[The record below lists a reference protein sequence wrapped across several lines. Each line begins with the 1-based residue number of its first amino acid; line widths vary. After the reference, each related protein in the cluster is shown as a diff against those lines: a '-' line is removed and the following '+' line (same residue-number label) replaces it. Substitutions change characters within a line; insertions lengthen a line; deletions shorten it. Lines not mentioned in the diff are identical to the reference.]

1 MGDFMFKDVLN
12 NYLNKLKIS
21 SKELSLK
28 SNISESVISRYRSGS
43 RVPNNEQILKLATAI
58 YNISIVQN
66 IDLHTK
72 EIITETLLNS
82 ITKDVFDYDN
92 FSENLNELIN
102 ILKININEMSRY
114 ITFDSSHISRIRYGK
129 AKPSDP
135 IEFSNKICNYIV
147 TKYPTDSKL
156 KLLSILNCTN
166 KDIEDNDKLFLLL
179 HNWLTNNK
187 TNKNYIN
194 DFLNNLD
201 DFNLNDYIKVIK
213 FDELK
218 IPNIPFYRVKT
229 KNYYGIEEMKNG
241 ELDFFKGTVLSKTM
255 EDIFMCSDMPMED
268 MAKDTDFGKKWM
280 FAIAMSLKKGL
291 HLNIIHNLNRPF
303 NEMMLGLESW
313 IPIYMTGQVSPYYFK
328 DNKNNIYE
336 QLNYV
341 SGSCALTGECIKGNH
356 NKGKYYLT
364 GNSKE
369 VEYYKEKSRLLLK
382 KANSL
387 MDIYNDFDN
396 YQHFL
401 VKDSKVNGNRKR
413 FLSTLPLF
421 TIKDELL
428 INILKRNNISEND
441 IKQIVKYKKI
451 EENNIKNILKN
462 NVINDNIYI
471 LDNNDNLNFP
481 IENIFCSQKI
491 KYSYDEYLKHLE
503 MTKKYKNDNYKL
515 NIVDNK
521 IFKNITITIIENS
534 HVIISKNSNPVIHF
548 VIRHPKLVSAISN
561 FNPLVKDR

>member
-1 MGDFMFKDVLN
+1 MFKDVLN
-12 NYLNKLKIS
+12 NYLNELKIS

-43 RVPNNEQILKLATAI
+43 RVPNEEQILKLATAI

-66 IDLHTK
+66 IDMYTK

-82 ITKDVFDYDN
+82 ITKDDFDYDN

-147 TKYPTDSKL
+147 TKYSTDSKL

-166 KDIEDNDKLFLLL
+166 KDIEDNNKLFLLL

-201 DFNLNDYIKVIK
+201 DFNLNDYIKVVK

-218 IPNIPFYRVKT
+218 VPNIPFYRVKT

-356 NKGKYYLT
+356 DKGKYYLT
-364 GNSKE
+364 GNNKE
-369 VEYYKEKSRLLLK
+369 VEYYKEKARLLLK

-428 INILKRNNISEND
+428 IDILKRNNISEDD

-471 LDNNDNLNFP
+471 LDDNDSLNFP
-481 IENIFCSQKI
+481 IENIFCNQKI
-491 KYSYDEYLKHLE
+491 KYNYDEYLKHLE

-521 IFKNITITIIENS
+521 TFKNITITIIENS
-534 HVIISKNSNPVIHF
+534 HVIISKNSDPVIHF

>member
-1 MGDFMFKDVLN
+1 MFKDVLN
-12 NYLNKLKIS
+12 NYLNELKIS

-43 RVPNNEQILKLATAI
+43 RVPNEEQILKLATAI

-66 IDLHTK
+66 IDMYTK

-82 ITKDVFDYDN
+82 ITKDDFDYDN
-92 FSENLNELIN
+92 FSGNLNELIN

-147 TKYPTDSKL
+147 TKYSTDSKL

-166 KDIEDNDKLFLLL
+166 KDIEDNNKLFLLL

-201 DFNLNDYIKVIK
+201 DFNLSDYIKVIK

-369 VEYYKEKSRLLLK
+369 VEYYKEKARLLLK

-428 INILKRNNISEND
+428 IDILKRNNISEDD

-471 LDNNDNLNFP
+471 LDDNDSLNFP
-481 IENIFCSQKI
+481 IENIFCNQKI
-491 KYSYDEYLKHLE
+491 KYNYDEYLKHLE

-521 IFKNITITIIENS
+521 TFKNITITIIENS
-534 HVIISKNSNPVIHF
+534 HVIISKNSDPVIHF

>member
-1 MGDFMFKDVLN
+1 MFKDVLN
-12 NYLNKLKIS
+12 NYLNELKIS

-28 SNISESVISRYRSGS
+28 SNISESVISRYRSVS
-43 RVPNNEQILKLATAI
+43 RVPNEEQILKLATAI

-82 ITKDVFDYDN
+82 ITKDDFDYDN

-147 TKYPTDSKL
+147 TKYSTDSKL

-166 KDIEDNDKLFLLL
+166 KDIEDNNKLFLLL

-356 NKGKYYLT
+356 DKGKYYLT
-364 GNSKE
+364 GNNKE
-369 VEYYKEKSRLLLK
+369 VEYYKEKARLLLK

-428 INILKRNNISEND
+428 IDILKRNNISEDD

-471 LDNNDNLNFP
+471 LDDNDSLNFP
-481 IENIFCSQKI
+481 IENIFCNQKI
-491 KYSYDEYLKHLE
+491 KYNYDEYLKHLE

-521 IFKNITITIIENS
+521 TFKNITITIIENS
-534 HVIISKNSNPVIHF
+534 HVIISKNSDPVIHF

>member
-1 MGDFMFKDVLN
+1 MFKDVLN
-12 NYLNKLKIS
+12 NYLNELKIS

-43 RVPNNEQILKLATAI
+43 RVPNEEQILKLATAI

-66 IDLHTK
+66 IDMYTK

-82 ITKDVFDYDN
+82 ITKDDFDYDN

-147 TKYPTDSKL
+147 TKYQTDSKL

-268 MAKDTDFGKKWM
+268 MAKDTNFGKKWM

-387 MDIYNDFDN
+387 MDIYNDFDG

-521 IFKNITITIIENS
+521 TFKNITITIIENS

>member
-1 MGDFMFKDVLN
+1 MFKDVLN
-12 NYLNKLKIS
+12 NYLNELKIS

-43 RVPNNEQILKLATAI
+43 RVPNEEQILKLATAI

-66 IDLHTK
+66 IDMYTK

-82 ITKDVFDYDN
+82 ITKDDFDYDN

-147 TKYPTDSKL
+147 TKYSTDSKL

-166 KDIEDNDKLFLLL
+166 KDIEDNNKLFLLL

-201 DFNLNDYIKVIK
+201 DFNLNDYIKVVK

-218 IPNIPFYRVKT
+218 VPNIPFYRVKT

-313 IPIYMTGQVSPYYFK
+313 IPIYMTGQISPYYFK

-356 NKGKYYLT
+356 DKGKYYLT
-364 GNSKE
+364 GNNKE
-369 VEYYKEKSRLLLK
+369 VEYYKEKARLLLK

-428 INILKRNNISEND
+428 IDILKRNNISEND

-471 LDNNDNLNFP
+471 LDDNDSLNFP
-481 IENIFCSQKI
+481 IENIFCNRKI
-491 KYSYDEYLKHLE
+491 KYNYDEYLKHLE

-521 IFKNITITIIENS
+521 TFKNITITIIENS
-534 HVIISKNSNPVIHF
+534 HVIISKNSDPVIHF

>member
-1 MGDFMFKDVLN
+1 MFKDVLN
-12 NYLNKLKIS
+12 NYLNELKIS

-43 RVPNNEQILKLATAI
+43 RVPNEEQILKLATAI

-66 IDLHTK
+66 IDMYTK

-82 ITKDVFDYDN
+82 ITKDDFDYDN
-92 FSENLNELIN
+92 FSGNLNELIN

-147 TKYPTDSKL
+147 TKYSTDSKL

-166 KDIEDNDKLFLLL
+166 KDIEDNNKLFLLL

-201 DFNLNDYIKVIK
+201 DFNLSDYIKVIK

-218 IPNIPFYRVKT
+218 VPNIPFYRVKT

-356 NKGKYYLT
+356 DKGKYYLT
-364 GNSKE
+364 GNNKE
-369 VEYYKEKSRLLLK
+369 VEYYKEKARLLLK

-428 INILKRNNISEND
+428 IDILKRNNISEDD

-471 LDNNDNLNFP
+471 LDDNDSLNFP
-481 IENIFCSQKI
+481 IENIFCNQKI
-491 KYSYDEYLKHLE
+491 KYNYDEYLKHLE

-521 IFKNITITIIENS
+521 TFKNITITIIENS
-534 HVIISKNSNPVIHF
+534 HVIISKNSDPVIHF

>member
-1 MGDFMFKDVLN
+1 MFKDVLN
-12 NYLNKLKIS
+12 NYLNELKIS

-43 RVPNNEQILKLATAI
+43 RVPNEEQILKLATAI

-66 IDLHTK
+66 IDMYTK

-82 ITKDVFDYDN
+82 ITKDDFDYDN

-114 ITFDSSHISRIRYGK
+114 ITFNSSHISRIRYGK

-147 TKYPTDSKL
+147 TKYSTDSKL

-166 KDIEDNDKLFLLL
+166 KDIEDNNKLFLLL

-218 IPNIPFYRVKT
+218 VPNIPFYRVKT

-356 NKGKYYLT
+356 DKGKYYLT
-364 GNSKE
+364 GNNKE
-369 VEYYKEKSRLLLK
+369 VEYYKEKARLLLK

-428 INILKRNNISEND
+428 IDILKRNNISEDD

-471 LDNNDNLNFP
+471 LDDNDSLYFP
-481 IENIFCSQKI
+481 IENIFCNQKI
-491 KYSYDEYLKHLE
+491 KYNYDEYLKHLE

-521 IFKNITITIIENS
+521 TFKNITITIIENS
-534 HVIISKNSNPVIHF
+534 HVIISKNSDPVIHF

>member
-1 MGDFMFKDVLN
+1 MFKDVLN
-12 NYLNKLKIS
+12 NYLNELKIS

-43 RVPNNEQILKLATAI
+43 RVPNEEQILKLATAI

-66 IDLHTK
+66 IDMYTK

-82 ITKDVFDYDN
+82 ITKDDFDYDN
-92 FSENLNELIN
+92 FSGNLNELIN

-147 TKYPTDSKL
+147 TKYSTDSKL

-166 KDIEDNDKLFLLL
+166 KDIEDNNKLFLLL

-201 DFNLNDYIKVIK
+201 DFNLSDYIKVIK

-356 NKGKYYLT
+356 DKGKYYLT
-364 GNSKE
+364 GNNKE
-369 VEYYKEKSRLLLK
+369 VEYYKEKARLLLK

-428 INILKRNNISEND
+428 IDILKRNNISEDD

-471 LDNNDNLNFP
+471 LDDNDSLNFP
-481 IENIFCSQKI
+481 IENIFCNRKI
-491 KYSYDEYLKHLE
+491 KYNYDEYLKHLE

-521 IFKNITITIIENS
+521 TFKNITITIIENS
-534 HVIISKNSNPVIHF
+534 HVIISKNSDPVIHF

>member
-1 MGDFMFKDVLN
+1 MFKDVLN
-12 NYLNKLKIS
+12 NYLNELKIS

-43 RVPNNEQILKLATAI
+43 RVPNEEQILKLATAI

-66 IDLHTK
+66 IDMYTK

-82 ITKDVFDYDN
+82 ITKDDFDYDN

-147 TKYPTDSKL
+147 TKYSTDSKL

-166 KDIEDNDKLFLLL
+166 KDIEDNNKLFLLL

-201 DFNLNDYIKVIK
+201 DFNLNDYIKVVK

-218 IPNIPFYRVKT
+218 VPNIPFYRVKT
-229 KNYYGIEEMKNG
+229 KKYYGIEEMKNG

-356 NKGKYYLT
+356 DKGKYYLT
-364 GNSKE
+364 GNNKE
-369 VEYYKEKSRLLLK
+369 VEYYKEKARLLLK

-428 INILKRNNISEND
+428 IDILKRNNISEND

-471 LDNNDNLNFP
+471 LDDNDSLNFP
-481 IENIFCSQKI
+481 IENIFCNRKI
-491 KYSYDEYLKHLE
+491 KYNYDEYLKHLE

-521 IFKNITITIIENS
+521 TFKNITITIIENS
-534 HVIISKNSNPVIHF
+534 HVIISKNSDPVIHF

>member
-1 MGDFMFKDVLN
+1 MFKDVLN
-12 NYLNKLKIS
+12 NYLNELKIS

-43 RVPNNEQILKLATAI
+43 RVPNEEQILKLATAI

-66 IDLHTK
+66 IDMYTK

-82 ITKDVFDYDN
+82 ITKDDFDYDN

-147 TKYPTDSKL
+147 TKYSTDSKL

-166 KDIEDNDKLFLLL
+166 KDIEDNNKLFLLL

-218 IPNIPFYRVKT
+218 VPNIPFYRVKT

-313 IPIYMTGQVSPYYFK
+313 IPIYMTGQISPYYFK

-369 VEYYKEKSRLLLK
+369 VEYYKEKARLLLK

-428 INILKRNNISEND
+428 IDILKRNNISEDD

-471 LDNNDNLNFP
+471 LDDNDSLNFP
-481 IENIFCSQKI
+481 IENIFCNQKI
-491 KYSYDEYLKHLE
+491 KYNYDEYLKHLE

-521 IFKNITITIIENS
+521 TFKNITITIIENS
-534 HVIISKNSNPVIHF
+534 HVIISKNSDPVIHF

-561 FNPLVKDR
+561 FNPLVKEK

>member
-1 MGDFMFKDVLN
+1 MFKDVLN
-12 NYLNKLKIS
+12 NYLNELKIS

-43 RVPNNEQILKLATAI
+43 RVPNEEQILKLATAI

-66 IDLHTK
+66 IDMYTK

-82 ITKDVFDYDN
+82 ITKDDFDYDN

-147 TKYPTDSKL
+147 TKYSTDSKL

-166 KDIEDNDKLFLLL
+166 KDIEDNNKLFLLL

-201 DFNLNDYIKVIK
+201 DFNLNDYIKVVK

-218 IPNIPFYRVKT
+218 VPNIPFYRVKT

-356 NKGKYYLT
+356 DKGKYYLT
-364 GNSKE
+364 GNNKE
-369 VEYYKEKSRLLLK
+369 VEYYKEKARLLLK

-428 INILKRNNISEND
+428 IDILKRNNISEND

-471 LDNNDNLNFP
+471 LDDNDSLNFP
-481 IENIFCSQKI
+481 IENIFCNQKI
-491 KYSYDEYLKHLE
+491 KYNYDEYLKHLE

-521 IFKNITITIIENS
+521 TFKNITITIIENS
-534 HVIISKNSNPVIHF
+534 HVIISKNSDPVIHF

>member
-1 MGDFMFKDVLN
+1 MFKDVLN
-12 NYLNKLKIS
+12 NYLNELKIS

-43 RVPNNEQILKLATAI
+43 RVPNEEQILKLATAI

-66 IDLHTK
+66 IDMYTK

-82 ITKDVFDYDN
+82 ITKDDFDYDN
-92 FSENLNELIN
+92 FSDNLNELIN

-147 TKYPTDSKL
+147 TKYSTDSKL

-166 KDIEDNDKLFLLL
+166 KDIEDNNKLFLLL

-201 DFNLNDYIKVIK
+201 DFNLSDYIKVIK

-313 IPIYMTGQVSPYYFK
+313 IPIYMTGQISPYYFK

-356 NKGKYYLT
+356 DKGKYYLT
-364 GNSKE
+364 GNNKE
-369 VEYYKEKSRLLLK
+369 VEYYKEKARLLLK

-428 INILKRNNISEND
+428 IDILKRNNISEND

-471 LDNNDNLNFP
+471 LDDNDSLNFP
-481 IENIFCSQKI
+481 IENIFCNRKI
-491 KYSYDEYLKHLE
+491 KYNYDEYLKHLE

-521 IFKNITITIIENS
+521 TFKNITITIIENS
-534 HVIISKNSNPVIHF
+534 HVIISKNSDPVIHF

>member
-147 TKYPTDSKL
+147 TKYSTDSKL

-166 KDIEDNDKLFLLL
+166 KDIEDNNKLFLLL

-201 DFNLNDYIKVIK
+201 DFNLSDYIKVIK

-356 NKGKYYLT
+356 DKGKYYLT
-364 GNSKE
+364 GNNKE
-369 VEYYKEKSRLLLK
+369 VEYYKEKARLLLK

-428 INILKRNNISEND
+428 IDILKRNNISEDD

-471 LDNNDNLNFP
+471 LDDNDSLNFP
-481 IENIFCSQKI
+481 IENIFCNRKI
-491 KYSYDEYLKHLE
+491 KYNYDEYLKHLE

-521 IFKNITITIIENS
+521 TFKNITITIIENS
-534 HVIISKNSNPVIHF
+534 HVIISKNSDPVIHF

>member
-1 MGDFMFKDVLN
+1 MFKDVLN
-12 NYLNKLKIS
+12 NYLNELKIS

-43 RVPNNEQILKLATAI
+43 RVPNEEQILKLATAI

-66 IDLHTK
+66 IDMYTK

-82 ITKDVFDYDN
+82 ITKDDFDYDN
-92 FSENLNELIN
+92 FSGNLNELIN

-147 TKYPTDSKL
+147 TKYSTDSKL

-166 KDIEDNDKLFLLL
+166 KDIEDNNKLFLLL

-201 DFNLNDYIKVIK
+201 DFNLSDYIKVIK

-313 IPIYMTGQVSPYYFK
+313 IPIYMTGQISPYYFK

-356 NKGKYYLT
+356 DKGKYYLT
-364 GNSKE
+364 GNNKE
-369 VEYYKEKSRLLLK
+369 VEYYKEKARLLLK

-428 INILKRNNISEND
+428 IDILKRNNISEDD

-471 LDNNDNLNFP
+471 LDDNDSLNFP
-481 IENIFCSQKI
+481 IENIFCNQKI
-491 KYSYDEYLKHLE
+491 KYNYDEYLKHLE

-521 IFKNITITIIENS
+521 TFKNITITIIENS
-534 HVIISKNSNPVIHF
+534 HVIISKNSDPVIHF

>member
-1 MGDFMFKDVLN
+1 MFKDVLN
-12 NYLNKLKIS
+12 NYLNELKIS

-43 RVPNNEQILKLATAI
+43 RVPNEEQILKLATAI

-82 ITKDVFDYDN
+82 ITKDDFDYDN

-147 TKYPTDSKL
+147 TKYSTDSKL

-166 KDIEDNDKLFLLL
+166 KDIEDNNKLFLLL

-201 DFNLNDYIKVIK
+201 DFNLNDYIKVVK

-218 IPNIPFYRVKT
+218 VPNIPFYRVKT

-313 IPIYMTGQVSPYYFK
+313 IPIYMTGQISPYYFK

-356 NKGKYYLT
+356 DKGKYYLT
-364 GNSKE
+364 GNNKE
-369 VEYYKEKSRLLLK
+369 VEYYKEKARLLLK

-428 INILKRNNISEND
+428 IDILKRNNISEDD

-471 LDNNDNLNFP
+471 LDDNDSLNFP
-481 IENIFCSQKI
+481 IENIFCNQKI
-491 KYSYDEYLKHLE
+491 KYNYDEYLKHLE

-521 IFKNITITIIENS
+521 TFKNITITIIENS
-534 HVIISKNSNPVIHF
+534 HVIISKNSDPVIHF

>member
-1 MGDFMFKDVLN
+1 MFKDVLN
-12 NYLNKLKIS
+12 NYLNELKIS

-43 RVPNNEQILKLATAI
+43 RVPNEEQILKLATAI

-66 IDLHTK
+66 IDMYTK

-82 ITKDVFDYDN
+82 ITKDDFDYDN
-92 FSENLNELIN
+92 FSGNLNELIN

-147 TKYPTDSKL
+147 TKYSTDSKL

-166 KDIEDNDKLFLLL
+166 KDIEDNNKLFLLL

-187 TNKNYIN
+187 TNENYIN

-201 DFNLNDYIKVIK
+201 DFNLSDYIKVIK

-356 NKGKYYLT
+356 DKGKYYLT
-364 GNSKE
+364 GNNKE
-369 VEYYKEKSRLLLK
+369 VEYYKEKARLLLK

-428 INILKRNNISEND
+428 IDILKRNNISEDD

-471 LDNNDNLNFP
+471 LDDNDSLYFP
-481 IENIFCSQKI
+481 IENIFCNQKI
-491 KYSYDEYLKHLE
+491 KYNYDEYLKHLE

-521 IFKNITITIIENS
+521 TFKNITITIIENS
-534 HVIISKNSNPVIHF
+534 HVIISKNSDPVIHF

>member
-1 MGDFMFKDVLN
+1 MFKDVLN
-12 NYLNKLKIS
+12 NYLNELKIS

-43 RVPNNEQILKLATAI
+43 RVPNEEQILKLATAI

-66 IDLHTK
+66 IDMYTK

-82 ITKDVFDYDN
+82 ITKDDFDYDN

-147 TKYPTDSKL
+147 TKYSTDSKL

-166 KDIEDNDKLFLLL
+166 KDIEDNNKLFLLL

-218 IPNIPFYRVKT
+218 VPNIPFYRVKT

-356 NKGKYYLT
+356 DKGKYYLT
-364 GNSKE
+364 GNNKE
-369 VEYYKEKSRLLLK
+369 VEYYKEKARLLLK

-428 INILKRNNISEND
+428 IDILKRNNISEDD

-471 LDNNDNLNFP
+471 LDDNDSLYFP
-481 IENIFCSQKI
+481 IENIFCNQKI
-491 KYSYDEYLKHLE
+491 KYNYDEYLKHLE

-521 IFKNITITIIENS
+521 TFKNITITIIENS
-534 HVIISKNSNPVIHF
+534 HVIISKNSDPVIHF

>member
-1 MGDFMFKDVLN
+1 MFKDVLN
-12 NYLNKLKIS
+12 NYLNELKIS

-43 RVPNNEQILKLATAI
+43 RVPNEEQILKLATAI

-66 IDLHTK
+66 IDMYTK

-82 ITKDVFDYDN
+82 ITKDDFDYDN
-92 FSENLNELIN
+92 FSDNLNELIN

-147 TKYPTDSKL
+147 TKYSTDSKL

-166 KDIEDNDKLFLLL
+166 KDIEDNNKLFLLL

-201 DFNLNDYIKVIK
+201 DFNLNDYIKVVK

-218 IPNIPFYRVKT
+218 VPNIPFYRVKT

-356 NKGKYYLT
+356 DKGKYYLT
-364 GNSKE
+364 GNNKE
-369 VEYYKEKSRLLLK
+369 VEYYKEKARLLLK

-428 INILKRNNISEND
+428 IDILKRNNISEDD

-471 LDNNDNLNFP
+471 LDDNDSLNFP
-481 IENIFCSQKI
+481 IENIFCNQKI
-491 KYSYDEYLKHLE
+491 KYNYDEYLKHLE

-521 IFKNITITIIENS
+521 TFKNITITIIENS
-534 HVIISKNSNPVIHF
+534 HVIISKNSDPVIHF

>member
-1 MGDFMFKDVLN
+1 MFKDVLN
-12 NYLNKLKIS
+12 NYLNELKIS

-28 SNISESVISRYRSGS
+28 SNISESVISRYRRGS
-43 RVPNNEQILKLATAI
+43 RVPNEEQILKLATAI

-66 IDLHTK
+66 IDMYTK

-82 ITKDVFDYDN
+82 ITKDDFDYDN

-147 TKYPTDSKL
+147 TKYSTDSKL

-166 KDIEDNDKLFLLL
+166 KDIEDNNKLFLLL

-218 IPNIPFYRVKT
+218 VPNIPFYRVKT

-369 VEYYKEKSRLLLK
+369 VEYYKEKARLLLK

-428 INILKRNNISEND
+428 IDILKRNNISEDD

-471 LDNNDNLNFP
+471 LDDNDSLNFP
-481 IENIFCSQKI
+481 IENIFCNQKI
-491 KYSYDEYLKHLE
+491 KYNYDEYLKHLE

-521 IFKNITITIIENS
+521 TFKNITITIIENS
-534 HVIISKNSNPVIHF
+534 HVIISKNSDPVIHF

>member
-1 MGDFMFKDVLN
+1 MFKDVLN
-12 NYLNKLKIS
+12 NYLNELKIS

-43 RVPNNEQILKLATAI
+43 RVPNEEQILKLATAI

-66 IDLHTK
+66 IDMYTK

-82 ITKDVFDYDN
+82 ITKDDFDYDN

-147 TKYPTDSKL
+147 TKYQTDSKL

-166 KDIEDNDKLFLLL
+166 KDIEDNEKLFLLL

-213 FDELK
+213 FNELK

-387 MDIYNDFDN
+387 MDIYNDFDG

-428 INILKRNNISEND
+428 INILKRNNISEDD

-521 IFKNITITIIENS
+521 TFKNITITIIENS

-561 FNPLVKDR
+561 FNPLVKEK

>member
-1 MGDFMFKDVLN
+1 MFKDVLN
-12 NYLNKLKIS
+12 NYLNELKIS

-43 RVPNNEQILKLATAI
+43 RVPNEEQILKLATAI
-58 YNISIVQN
+58 YNISIIQN
-66 IDLHTK
+66 IDMYTK

-82 ITKDVFDYDN
+82 ITKDDFDYDN

-102 ILKININEMSRY
+102 ILKINMNEMSRY

-147 TKYPTDSKL
+147 TKYSTDSKL

-166 KDIEDNDKLFLLL
+166 KDIEDNNKLFLLL

-201 DFNLNDYIKVIK
+201 DFKLNDYIKVIK

-268 MAKDTDFGKKWM
+268 MSKDTDFGKKWM

-521 IFKNITITIIENS
+521 TFKNITITIIENS

>member
-1 MGDFMFKDVLN
+1 MFKDVLN
-12 NYLNKLKIS
+12 NYLNELKIS

-43 RVPNNEQILKLATAI
+43 RVPNEEQILKLATAI
-58 YNISIVQN
+58 YKISIVQN

-82 ITKDVFDYDN
+82 ITKDDFDYDN

-147 TKYPTDSKL
+147 TKYSTDSKL

-166 KDIEDNDKLFLLL
+166 KDIEDNNKLFLLL

-218 IPNIPFYRVKT
+218 VPNIPFYRVKT

-369 VEYYKEKSRLLLK
+369 VEYYKEKARLLLK

-428 INILKRNNISEND
+428 IDILKRNNISEDD

-462 NVINDNIYI
+462 NVINDNI
-471 LDNNDNLNFP
+471 LDDNDSLNFP
-481 IENIFCSQKI
+481 IENIFCNQKI
-491 KYSYDEYLKHLE
+491 KYNYDEYLKHLE

-521 IFKNITITIIENS
+521 TFKNITITIIENS
-534 HVIISKNSNPVIHF
+534 HVIISKNSDPVIHF

>member
-1 MGDFMFKDVLN
+1 MFKDVLN
-12 NYLNKLKIS
+12 NYLNELKIS

-43 RVPNNEQILKLATAI
+43 RVPNEEQILKLATAI

-82 ITKDVFDYDN
+82 ITKDDFDYDN

-147 TKYPTDSKL
+147 TKYSTDSKL

-166 KDIEDNDKLFLLL
+166 KDIEDNNKLFLLL

-313 IPIYMTGQVSPYYFK
+313 IPIYMTGQVSPYHFK

-369 VEYYKEKSRLLLK
+369 VEYYKEKARLLLK

-428 INILKRNNISEND
+428 IDILKRNNISEDD

-471 LDNNDNLNFP
+471 LDDNDSLNFP
-481 IENIFCSQKI
+481 IENIFCNQKI
-491 KYSYDEYLKHLE
+491 KYNYDEYLKHLE

-521 IFKNITITIIENS
+521 TFKNITITIIENS
-534 HVIISKNSNPVIHF
+534 HVIISKNSDPVIHF

>member
-1 MGDFMFKDVLN
+1 MFKDVLN

-72 EIITETLLNS
+72 KIITETLLNS

-147 TKYPTDSKL
+147 TKYSTDSKL

-166 KDIEDNDKLFLLL
+166 KDIEDNNKLFLLL

-303 NEMMLGLESW
+303 NEIMLGLESW

-428 INILKRNNISEND
+428 IDILKRNNISEDD

-471 LDNNDNLNFP
+471 LDDNDSLNFP
-481 IENIFCSQKI
+481 IENIFCNRKI
-491 KYSYDEYLKHLE
+491 KYNYDEYLKHLE

-521 IFKNITITIIENS
+521 TFKNITITIIENS
-534 HVIISKNSNPVIHF
+534 HVIISKNSDPVIHF

>member
-268 MAKDTDFGKKWM
+268 MSKDTDFGKKWM

-521 IFKNITITIIENS
+521 TFKNITITIIENS

>member
-1 MGDFMFKDVLN
+1 MFKDVLN
-12 NYLNKLKIS
+12 NYLNELKIS

-43 RVPNNEQILKLATAI
+43 RVPNEEQILKLATAI

-82 ITKDVFDYDN
+82 ITKDDFDYDN

-147 TKYPTDSKL
+147 TKYSTDSKL

-166 KDIEDNDKLFLLL
+166 KDIEDNNKLFLLL

-201 DFNLNDYIKVIK
+201 DFNLNDYIKVVK

-313 IPIYMTGQVSPYYFK
+313 IPIYMTGQISPYYFK

-341 SGSCALTGECIKGNH
+341 SGSCALAGECIKGNH
-356 NKGKYYLT
+356 DKGKYYLT
-364 GNSKE
+364 GNNKE
-369 VEYYKEKSRLLLK
+369 VEYYKEKARLLLK

-428 INILKRNNISEND
+428 IDILKRNNISEDD

-462 NVINDNIYI
+462 NIINDNIYI
-471 LDNNDNLNFP
+471 LDDNDSLNFP
-481 IENIFCSQKI
+481 IENIFCNQKI
-491 KYSYDEYLKHLE
+491 KYNYDEYLKHLE

-521 IFKNITITIIENS
+521 TFKNITITIIENS
-534 HVIISKNSNPVIHF
+534 HVIISKNSDPVIHF

>member
-1 MGDFMFKDVLN
+1 MFKDVLN
-12 NYLNKLKIS
+12 NYLNELKIS

-43 RVPNNEQILKLATAI
+43 RVPNEEQILKLATAI

-66 IDLHTK
+66 IDMYTK

-82 ITKDVFDYDN
+82 ITKDDFDYDN
-92 FSENLNELIN
+92 FSGNLNELIN

-147 TKYPTDSKL
+147 TKYSTDSKL

-166 KDIEDNDKLFLLL
+166 KDIEDNNKLFLLL

-201 DFNLNDYIKVIK
+201 DFNLSDYIKVIK

-313 IPIYMTGQVSPYYFK
+313 IPIYMTGQISPYYFK

-356 NKGKYYLT
+356 DKGKYYLT
-364 GNSKE
+364 GNNKE
-369 VEYYKEKSRLLLK
+369 VEYYKEKARLLLK

-428 INILKRNNISEND
+428 IDILKRNNISEDD

-471 LDNNDNLNFP
+471 LDDNDSLNFP
-481 IENIFCSQKI
+481 IENIFCNRKI
-491 KYSYDEYLKHLE
+491 KYNYDEYLKHLE

-521 IFKNITITIIENS
+521 TFKNITITIIENS
-534 HVIISKNSNPVIHF
+534 HVIISKNNNPVIHF

>member
-1 MGDFMFKDVLN
+1 MFKDVLN
-12 NYLNKLKIS
+12 NYLNELKIS

-43 RVPNNEQILKLATAI
+43 RVPNEEQILKLATAI

-66 IDLHTK
+66 IDMYTK

-82 ITKDVFDYDN
+82 ITKDDFDYDN

-147 TKYPTDSKL
+147 TKYSTDSKL

-166 KDIEDNDKLFLLL
+166 KDIEDNNKLFLLL

-218 IPNIPFYRVKT
+218 VPNIPFYRVKT

-356 NKGKYYLT
+356 DKGKYYLT
-364 GNSKE
+364 GNNKE
-369 VEYYKEKSRLLLK
+369 VEYYKEKARLLLK

-428 INILKRNNISEND
+428 IDILKRNSISEDD

-471 LDNNDNLNFP
+471 LDDNDSLYFP
-481 IENIFCSQKI
+481 IENIFCNQKI
-491 KYSYDEYLKHLE
+491 KYNYDEYLKHLE

-521 IFKNITITIIENS
+521 TFKNITITIIENS
-534 HVIISKNSNPVIHF
+534 HVIISKNSDPVIHF

>member
-1 MGDFMFKDVLN
+1 MFKDVLN
-12 NYLNKLKIS
+12 NYLNELKIS

-43 RVPNNEQILKLATAI
+43 RVPNEEQILKLATAI

-66 IDLHTK
+66 IDMYTK

-82 ITKDVFDYDN
+82 ITKDDFDYDN

-147 TKYPTDSKL
+147 TKYSTDSKL

-166 KDIEDNDKLFLLL
+166 KDIEDNNKLFLLL

-201 DFNLNDYIKVIK
+201 DFNLSDYIKVIK

-313 IPIYMTGQVSPYYFK
+313 IPIYMTGQISPYYFK

-369 VEYYKEKSRLLLK
+369 VEYYKEKARLLLK

-428 INILKRNNISEND
+428 IDILKRNNISEDD

-471 LDNNDNLNFP
+471 LDDNDSLNFS
-481 IENIFCSQKI
+481 IENIFCNQKI
-491 KYSYDEYLKHLE
+491 KYNYDEYLKHLE

-521 IFKNITITIIENS
+521 TFKNITITIIENS
-534 HVIISKNSNPVIHF
+534 HVIISKNSDPVIHF

>member
-1 MGDFMFKDVLN
+1 MFKDVLN
-12 NYLNKLKIS
+12 NYLNELKIS

-43 RVPNNEQILKLATAI
+43 RVPNEEQILKLATAI

-66 IDLHTK
+66 IDMYTK

-82 ITKDVFDYDN
+82 ITKDDFDYDN
-92 FSENLNELIN
+92 FSGNLNELIN
-102 ILKININEMSRY
+102 ILKININEMSIY

-147 TKYPTDSKL
+147 TKYSTDSKL

-166 KDIEDNDKLFLLL
+166 KDIEDNNKLFLLL

-201 DFNLNDYIKVIK
+201 DFNLSDYIKVIK

-313 IPIYMTGQVSPYYFK
+313 IPIYMTGQISPYYFK

-356 NKGKYYLT
+356 DKGKYYLT
-364 GNSKE
+364 GNNKE
-369 VEYYKEKSRLLLK
+369 VEYYKEKARLLLK

-428 INILKRNNISEND
+428 IDILKRNNISEDD

-471 LDNNDNLNFP
+471 LDDNDSLNFP
-481 IENIFCSQKI
+481 IENIFCNQKI
-491 KYSYDEYLKHLE
+491 KYNYDEYLKHLE

-521 IFKNITITIIENS
+521 TFKNITITIIENS
-534 HVIISKNSNPVIHF
+534 HVIISKNSDPVIHF

>member
-147 TKYPTDSKL
+147 TKYSTDSKL

-166 KDIEDNDKLFLLL
+166 KDIEDNNKLFLLL

-303 NEMMLGLESW
+303 NEIMLGLESW

-428 INILKRNNISEND
+428 IDILKRNNISEDD

-471 LDNNDNLNFP
+471 LDDNDSLNFP
-481 IENIFCSQKI
+481 IENIFCNRKI
-491 KYSYDEYLKHLE
+491 KYNYDEYLKHLE

-521 IFKNITITIIENS
+521 TFKNITITIIENS
-534 HVIISKNSNPVIHF
+534 HVIISKNSDPVIHF

>member
-1 MGDFMFKDVLN
+1 MFKDVLN
-12 NYLNKLKIS
+12 NYLNELKIS

-43 RVPNNEQILKLATAI
+43 RVPNEEQILKLATAI

-66 IDLHTK
+66 IDMYTK

-82 ITKDVFDYDN
+82 ITKDDFDYDN
-92 FSENLNELIN
+92 FSGNLNELIN
-102 ILKININEMSRY
+102 ILKINTNEMSRY

-147 TKYPTDSKL
+147 TKYSTDSKL

-166 KDIEDNDKLFLLL
+166 KDIEDNNKLFLLL

-356 NKGKYYLT
+356 DKGKYYLT
-364 GNSKE
+364 GNNKE
-369 VEYYKEKSRLLLK
+369 VEYYKEKARLLLK

-428 INILKRNNISEND
+428 IDILKRNNISEDD

-471 LDNNDNLNFP
+471 LDDNDSLNFP
-481 IENIFCSQKI
+481 IENIFCNQKI
-491 KYSYDEYLKHLE
+491 KYNYDEYLKHLE

-521 IFKNITITIIENS
+521 TFKNITITIIENS
-534 HVIISKNSNPVIHF
+534 HVIISKNSDPVIHF

>member
-1 MGDFMFKDVLN
+1 MFKDVLN
-12 NYLNKLKIS
+12 NYLNELKIS

-43 RVPNNEQILKLATAI
+43 RVPNEEQILKLATAI
-58 YNISIVQN
+58 YNISIIQN
-66 IDLHTK
+66 IDMYTK

-82 ITKDVFDYDN
+82 ITKDDFDYDN

-102 ILKININEMSRY
+102 ILKINMNEMSRY

-147 TKYPTDSKL
+147 TKYSTDSKL

-166 KDIEDNDKLFLLL
+166 KDIEDNNKLFLLL

-387 MDIYNDFDN
+387 MDIYNDFDG

-521 IFKNITITIIENS
+521 TFKNITITIIENS
-534 HVIISKNSNPVIHF
+534 HVIISKNNNPVIHF

>member
-43 RVPNNEQILKLATAI
+43 RVPNEEQILKLATAI

-66 IDLHTK
+66 IDMYTK

-82 ITKDVFDYDN
+82 ITKDDFDYDN
-92 FSENLNELIN
+92 FSGNLNELIN
-102 ILKININEMSRY
+102 ILKINTNEMSRY

-147 TKYPTDSKL
+147 TKYSTDSKL

-166 KDIEDNDKLFLLL
+166 KDIEDNNKLFLLL

-356 NKGKYYLT
+356 DKGKYYLT
-364 GNSKE
+364 GNNKE
-369 VEYYKEKSRLLLK
+369 VEYYKEKARLLLK

-428 INILKRNNISEND
+428 IDILKRNNISEDD

-471 LDNNDNLNFP
+471 LDDNDSLNFP
-481 IENIFCSQKI
+481 IENIFCNQKI
-491 KYSYDEYLKHLE
+491 KYNYDEYLKHLE

-521 IFKNITITIIENS
+521 TFKNITITIIENS
-534 HVIISKNSNPVIHF
+534 HVIISKNSDPVIHF

>member
-1 MGDFMFKDVLN
+1 MFKDVLN
-12 NYLNKLKIS
+12 NYLNELKIS

-43 RVPNNEQILKLATAI
+43 RVPNEEQILKLATAI

-66 IDLHTK
+66 IDMYTK

-82 ITKDVFDYDN
+82 ITKEDFDYDN
-92 FSENLNELIN
+92 FSGNLNELIN

-147 TKYPTDSKL
+147 TKYSTDSKL

-166 KDIEDNDKLFLLL
+166 KDIEDNNKLFLLL

-201 DFNLNDYIKVIK
+201 DFNLSDYIKVIK

-356 NKGKYYLT
+356 DKGKYYLT
-364 GNSKE
+364 GNNKE
-369 VEYYKEKSRLLLK
+369 VEYYKEKARLLLK

-428 INILKRNNISEND
+428 IDILKRNNISEDD

-471 LDNNDNLNFP
+471 LDDNDSLNFP
-481 IENIFCSQKI
+481 IENIFCNQKI
-491 KYSYDEYLKHLE
+491 KYNYDEYLKHLE

-521 IFKNITITIIENS
+521 TFKNITITIIENS
-534 HVIISKNSNPVIHF
+534 HVIISKNSDPVIHF

>member
-1 MGDFMFKDVLN
+1 MFKDVLN
-12 NYLNKLKIS
+12 NYLNELKIS

-43 RVPNNEQILKLATAI
+43 RVPNEEQILKLATSI

-66 IDLHTK
+66 IDMYTK

-82 ITKDVFDYDN
+82 ITKDDFDYDN

-147 TKYPTDSKL
+147 TKYSTDSKL

-166 KDIEDNDKLFLLL
+166 KDIEDNNKLFLLL

-201 DFNLNDYIKVIK
+201 DFNLSDYIKVIK

-313 IPIYMTGQVSPYYFK
+313 IPIYMTGQISPYYFK

-356 NKGKYYLT
+356 DKGKYYLT
-364 GNSKE
+364 GNNKE
-369 VEYYKEKSRLLLK
+369 VEYYKEKARLLLK

-428 INILKRNNISEND
+428 IDILKRNNISEDD

-471 LDNNDNLNFP
+471 LDDNDSLNFP
-481 IENIFCSQKI
+481 IENIFCNQKI
-491 KYSYDEYLKHLE
+491 KYNYDEYLKHLE

-521 IFKNITITIIENS
+521 TFKNITITIIENS
-534 HVIISKNSNPVIHF
+534 HVIISKNSDPVIHF

>member
-1 MGDFMFKDVLN
+1 MFKDVLN
-12 NYLNKLKIS
+12 NYLNELKIS

-43 RVPNNEQILKLATAI
+43 RVPNEEQILKLATAI
-58 YNISIVQN
+58 YNISIIQN

-82 ITKDVFDYDN
+82 ITKDDFDYDN

-166 KDIEDNDKLFLLL
+166 KDIEDNNKLFLLL

-387 MDIYNDFDN
+387 MDIYNDFDG

-521 IFKNITITIIENS
+521 TFKNITITIIENS
-534 HVIISKNSNPVIHF
+534 HVIISKNNNPVIHF

>member
-1 MGDFMFKDVLN
+1 MFKDVLN
-12 NYLNKLKIS
+12 NYLNELKIS

-43 RVPNNEQILKLATAI
+43 RVPNEEQILKLATAI
-58 YNISIVQN
+58 YKISIVQN

-82 ITKDVFDYDN
+82 ITKDDFDYDN

-147 TKYPTDSKL
+147 TKYSTDSKL

-166 KDIEDNDKLFLLL
+166 KDIEDNNKLFLLL

-218 IPNIPFYRVKT
+218 VPNIPFYRVKT

-313 IPIYMTGQVSPYYFK
+313 IPIYMTGQISPYYFK

-369 VEYYKEKSRLLLK
+369 VEYYKEKARLLLK

-428 INILKRNNISEND
+428 IDILKRNNISEDD

-471 LDNNDNLNFP
+471 LDDNDSLNFP
-481 IENIFCSQKI
+481 IENIFCNQKI
-491 KYSYDEYLKHLE
+491 KYNYDEYLKHLE

-521 IFKNITITIIENS
+521 TFKNITITIIENS
-534 HVIISKNSNPVIHF
+534 HVIISKNSDPVIHF

>member
-1 MGDFMFKDVLN
+1 MFKDVLN
-12 NYLNKLKIS
+12 NYLNELKIS

-28 SNISESVISRYRSGS
+28 SNISESVISRYRGGS
-43 RVPNNEQILKLATAI
+43 RVPNDEQILKLATAI

-66 IDLHTK
+66 IDMYTK

-82 ITKDVFDYDN
+82 ITKDDFDYDN
-92 FSENLNELIN
+92 FSKNLNELIN

-147 TKYPTDSKL
+147 TKYPTDYKL

-187 TNKNYIN
+187 INKNYIN

-218 IPNIPFYRVKT
+218 VPNIPFYRVKT

-387 MDIYNDFDN
+387 MDIYNDFDS

-428 INILKRNNISEND
+428 IDILKRNNINEDD

-471 LDNNDNLNFP
+471 LDDNDNLNFP

-521 IFKNITITIIENS
+521 TFKNITITIIENS

-561 FNPLVKDR
+561 FNPLVKEK